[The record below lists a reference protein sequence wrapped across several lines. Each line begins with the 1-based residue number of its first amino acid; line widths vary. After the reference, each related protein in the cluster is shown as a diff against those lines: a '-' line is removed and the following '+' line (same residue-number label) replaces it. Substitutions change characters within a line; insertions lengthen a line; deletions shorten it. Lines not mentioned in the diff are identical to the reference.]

1 VLTQKDFRETGA
13 APGDTEGIIDH
24 LRAIGGPRV
33 ALLLVEPNH
42 DAVRVSLRSDGS
54 VDVSEI
60 ALGFGGGGHMMAAGC
75 TVPGTAE
82 GVRGQLLEAVR
93 KALDRPS
100 GHDAG

>member
-1 VLTQKDFRETGA
+1 M
-13 APGDTEGIIDH
+13 
-24 LRAIGGPRV
+24 
-33 ALLLVEPNH
+33 ALLLVAPNH
-42 DAVRVSLRSDGS
+42 DAVRVSLWSDGS

-82 GVRGQLLEAVR
+82 GVRERVLEAVQ

-100 GHDAG
+100 GHDGG